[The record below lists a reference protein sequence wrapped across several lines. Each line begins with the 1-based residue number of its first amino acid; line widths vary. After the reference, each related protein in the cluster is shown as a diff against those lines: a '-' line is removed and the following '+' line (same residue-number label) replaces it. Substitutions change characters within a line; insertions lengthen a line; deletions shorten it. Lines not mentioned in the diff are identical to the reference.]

1 MTKIDEITNRIA
13 ALERDIGAGDADIV
27 RLTSEATTAD
37 ASKRLDLVRQ
47 IVEAR
52 ELSRLN
58 RLALRTSR
66 ADLAAA
72 QDAAERNERIARRNE
87 MAKVIDAV
95 EKDADALQRS
105 LRRSGRIYQ
114 RLNENVRNAI
124 KLGEGAEA
132 FDMPTFR
139 TTHPVR
145 APYVFAV
152 HAFASA
158 FGLSPANHI
167 ESWPKADAAEDA
179 MERAFASLYRA
190 RDEWRAPE
198 LFAANTDDDAIG
210 YREATSQEMA
220 DAV

>member
-105 LRRSGRIYQ
+105 LRR
-114 RLNENVRNAI
+114 
-124 KLGEGAEA
+124 
-132 FDMPTFR
+132 
-139 TTHPVR
+139 
-145 APYVFAV
+145 
-152 HAFASA
+152 
-158 FGLSPANHI
+158 
-167 ESWPKADAAEDA
+167 
-179 MERAFASLYRA
+179 
-190 RDEWRAPE
+190 
-198 LFAANTDDDAIG
+198 
-210 YREATSQEMA
+210 
-220 DAV
+220 